1 MVSNGEGSNGASLTF
16 KIKFH
21 DSSKTA
27 YKKAISGQLHS
38 NSYQL
43 LIKQTFKGLHHEVQ
57 AKNTRGTR
65 NSNSRPSDLQSDTLT
80 TALLRTE
87 NRRPERRGA
96 GLGCREIFTLYAL
109 EDGVGFVKNCRK
121 KMHRSSSVTKSPEFL
136 QMKA

>member
-21 DSSKTA
+21 DSSITA
-27 YKKAISGQLHS
+27 FKKAISGQLHM

-65 NSNSRPSDLQSDTLT
+65 NSNSRSSDPQSDTLM

-87 NRRPERRGA
+87 DRRAERRGA
-96 GLGCREIFTLYAL
+96 GPGCRQILTLYAE
-109 EDGVGFVKNCRK
+109 EDRLGFVKNGREFVERK
-121 KMHRSSSVTKSPEFL
+121 FVDLSFETK
-136 QMKA
+136 AI